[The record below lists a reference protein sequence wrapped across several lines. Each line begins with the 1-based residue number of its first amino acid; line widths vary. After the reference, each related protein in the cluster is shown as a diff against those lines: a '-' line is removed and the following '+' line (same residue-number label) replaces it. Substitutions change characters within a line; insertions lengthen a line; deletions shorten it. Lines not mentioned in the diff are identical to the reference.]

1 MQEKPLNQNSD
12 NEVELGN
19 FTGRVSN
26 FFDSILSGIFNFIQ
40 LLYRNKWITLSLI
53 VIGVAL
59 GFLQTFLS
67 KPKFKNEVIVAANFN
82 SNEYLYSKVKNFG
95 AMKAAASTPLDSI
108 LLTGIS
114 SVDIEPVYNAFDFLL
129 SNYQRMEAFRIL
141 SERGIDIE
149 KYLKSKVAEKSYR
162 YHKITFVTEIKPD
175 STDLVINNFLD
186 KVNST
191 DYFKKRMQFE
201 KVNLAAKREE
211 LQRSVDQLNGM
222 FESFG
227 KESTNG
233 ATVTSNDYSDMDKL
247 FMSKEYLLDQINFI
261 DAELLESDK
270 VVFDVF
276 RTVNKSTGFP
286 IPPFIYLPL
295 IFILIF
301 GIYVNLKNKYKRF
314 TTTKG

>member
-1 MQEKPLNQNSD
+1 MQEKPLNQNSE

-26 FFDSILSGIFNFIQ
+26 FFESLLSGIFNFIQ
-40 LLYRNKWITLSLI
+40 LLYRNRWISLLLI
-53 VIGVAL
+53 VIGIAL
-59 GFLQTFLS
+59 GVLQSFIA
-67 KPKFKNEVIVAANFN
+67 KPTFKNEVIVATNFK
-82 SNEYLYSKVKNFG
+82 SNEYLYSKVKNFS
-95 AMKAAASTPLDSI
+95 AMKAAAATPLDSI

-114 SVDIEPVYNAFDFLL
+114 NVDIEPVYNAFDFLL
-129 SNYQRMEAFRIL
+129 SNYQRMEAFKIL

-162 YHKITFVTEIKPD
+162 YHKLTFVTQIKPD

-186 KVNST
+186 KVNDT

-201 KVNLAAKREE
+201 KVNLVAKREQ

-227 KESTNG
+227 KESTTG
-233 ATVTSNDYSDMDKL
+233 STVTSNDYSDMDKL

-270 VVFDVF
+270 VIFDVF
-276 RTVNKSTGFP
+276 RSVNKATGFP
-286 IPPFIYLPL
+286 IPSFIYLPL
-295 IFILIF
+295 LFLLLYGVFI
-301 GIYVNLKNKYKRF
+301 NLKNKYKKF
-314 TTTKG
+314 VITKS

>member
-1 MQEKPLNQNSD
+1 MQEKLSNQNSD

-26 FFDSILSGIFNFIQ
+26 FFESFLSGIFNFIQ

-59 GFLQTFLS
+59 GILQTFIA

-82 SNEYLYSKVKNFG
+82 SNEYLYSKVKNFS

-108 LLTGIS
+108 LLTGVS
-114 SVDIEPVYNAFDFLL
+114 NVDIEPVYNAFDFLL
-129 SNYQRMEAFRIL
+129 SNYQRMEAFKIL

-162 YHKITFVTEIKPD
+162 YHKITFITQIKPD

-186 KVNST
+186 KVNDT

-201 KVNLAAKREE
+201 KVNLIAKREQ

-227 KESTNG
+227 KESTTG
-233 ATVTSNDYSDMDKL
+233 STVTSNDYSDMDKL

-276 RTVNKSTGFP
+276 RVVNKATGLP
-286 IPPFIYLPL
+286 VPPFIYLPL
-295 IFILIF
+295 LFILLF
-301 GIYVNLKNKYKRF
+301 GVFVNLKNKYKKL
-314 TTTKG
+314 TITKS

>member
-26 FFDSILSGIFNFIQ
+26 FFDSFLGGIFNFIQ

-227 KESTNG
+227 KESTTG
-233 ATVTSNDYSDMDKL
+233 STVTSNDYSDMDKL

-286 IPPFIYLPL
+286 IPPFIYIPL

>member
-1 MQEKPLNQNSD
+1 MQEKISNHNSD
-12 NEVELGN
+12 NEVELSN

-26 FFDSILSGIFNFIQ
+26 FFDSFLEGIFNFIQ

-53 VIGVAL
+53 AIGIAL
-59 GFLQTFLS
+59 GILQTYTA

-82 SNEYLYSKVKNFG
+82 SNEYLYSKIKNFG

-114 SVDIEPVYNAFDFLL
+114 SIDVEPVYNAFDFLL
-129 SNYQRMEAFRIL
+129 SNYQRMEAFKIL

-162 YHKITFVTEIKPD
+162 YHKITIVTEIKPD

-186 KVNST
+186 KVNNT

-201 KVNLAAKREE
+201 KVNLIKKREQ

-227 KESTNG
+227 KESTAG
-233 ATVTSNDYSDMDKL
+233 STVTTNDYSDMDKL
-247 FMSKEYLLDQINFI
+247 FMSKEYLLNQINFI

-276 RTVNKSTGFP
+276 RTVNKRTSFP
-286 IPPFIYLPL
+286 VPAFIYLPIL
-295 IFILIF
+295 FIFLY
-301 GIYVNLKNKYKRF
+301 GICINLKNKYKRF
-314 TTTKG
+314 TTTKS

>member
-26 FFDSILSGIFNFIQ
+26 FFDSFLSGIFNFIQ
-40 LLYRNKWITLSLI
+40 LLYRNKWITLTLI
-53 VIGVAL
+53 LVGVAL
-59 GFLQTFLS
+59 GILQTVTA
-67 KPKFKNEVIVAANFN
+67 KPKFKNEVIVAANFK

-114 SVDIEPVYNAFDFLL
+114 SIDIEPVYNAFDFLL

-162 YHKITFVTEIKPD
+162 YHKITFVTDIKAD
-175 STDLVINNFLD
+175 STDLVINNFLE

-191 DYFKKRMQFE
+191 DYFTKRMQFE
-201 KVNLAAKREE
+201 KVNLIAKREQ
-211 LQRSVDQLNGM
+211 LQRSIDQLNGM

-227 KESTNG
+227 KESTTG
-233 ATVTSNDYSDMDKL
+233 STVTSNDYSDMDKL

-276 RTVNKSTGFP
+276 RTVNKRTSFP
-286 IPPFIYLPL
+286 IPPFVYLPL
-295 IFILIF
+295 IFLLIF

-314 TTTKG
+314 TISKS